1 MVTAP
6 LCNGTLEKYVLTR
19 DKESY
24 IIHTCGISLMVKL
37 EFSKL
42 QSLVRFQYPAP
53 EYAVVIRTV

>member
-1 MVTAP
+1 METAP
-6 LCNGTLEKYVLTR
+6 LCNGTLEKYVLTSY
-19 DKESY
+19 KESY

-53 EYAVVIRTV
+53 VNAVVIRTV